1 MTARMTSPP
10 FTVDLLELAAD
21 VALVGAPRDDVA
33 SEILATHSLPDVF
46 ARLAAVPTGSKE
58 ESDLCVFLERMFAT
72 APGAT
77 LLPSAMPYAEAGLA
91 AASPRVRRLACAQLE
106 RAFAQLAT
114 EPYDTDDDSRS
125 CVPDEIVR
133 ELIETIRDP
142 DPGVAAA
149 ASSALAALA
158 TTVPETINPIVARL
172 SDFVADRR
180 EPATRLRAHAL
191 AATLASASLRA
202 AAAVAERG
210 LRDELLHE
218 IEDAGDPLAA
228 MAAMELLAELVE
240 AEAADPSAA
249 RALATPLLPKL
260 AKAIAGD
267 EEEDSDRNEMNEGS
281 YTEKKSDEC
290 AKEDNKRMKSMDA
303 IDEKVR
309 ASAVKLK
316 RAFAGSAPGHVRA
329 RAALTGARIAAAVGS
344 KGSIAI
350 LGSRDNDSL
359 LSFLQALQR
368 AAEDEDDE
376 VCEAA
381 CVAVGTLAETLE
393 GAAALVADPN
403 VSSGGVLLASVV
415 STAFG
420 VSGDHNS
427 SRRGARVA
435 ALHALATLAGAGIS
449 SGRRHETTH
458 DVRAH
463 DPVGVP
469 PRFIAALGGID
480 PLAASRIAE
489 AAAADTE
496 DADAADAAEAAI
508 RDRVYEVAEARGST
522 PAELLWSGAL
532 QNSGDAFL
540 ELRVAAYRCIAALG
554 RRNWFAS
561 EILMHEAALAKVT
574 DNCAESTPPGCRWRH
589 EAALGLLAAMKE
601 ERARVRDPSI
611 PVMVS
616 EEAAAALAATVARGP
631 FSAGAGVRVGPQVAL
646 ARR

>member
-1 MTARMTSPP
+1 M
-10 FTVDLLELAAD
+10 
-21 VALVGAPRDDVA
+21 
-33 SEILATHSLPDVF
+33 
-46 ARLAAVPTGSKE
+46 PTGSKE

-114 EPYDTDDDSRS
+114 EPSDTDDDSRS

-202 AAAVAERG
+202 AAVAERG

-281 YTEKKSDEC
+281 YTEKK
-290 AKEDNKRMKSMDA
+290 AMNA
-303 IDEKVR
+303 
-309 ASAVKLK
+309 
-316 RAFAGSAPGHVRA
+316 
-329 RAALTGARIAAAVGS
+329 
-344 KGSIAI
+344 
-350 LGSRDNDSL
+350 
-359 LSFLQALQR
+359 
-368 AAEDEDDE
+368 
-376 VCEAA
+376 
-381 CVAVGTLAETLE
+381 
-393 GAAALVADPN
+393 
-403 VSSGGVLLASVV
+403 
-415 STAFG
+415 
-420 VSGDHNS
+420 
-427 SRRGARVA
+427 RRGQQ
-435 ALHALATLAGAGIS
+435 T
-449 SGRRHETTH
+449 
-458 DVRAH
+458 D
-463 DPVGVP
+463 
-469 PRFIAALGGID
+469 
-480 PLAASRIAE
+480 
-489 AAAADTE
+489 
-496 DADAADAAEAAI
+496 
-508 RDRVYEVAEARGST
+508 
-522 PAELLWSGAL
+522 
-532 QNSGDAFL
+532 
-540 ELRVAAYRCIAALG
+540 
-554 RRNWFAS
+554 
-561 EILMHEAALAKVT
+561 EIY
-574 DNCAESTPPGCRWRH
+574 GC
-589 EAALGLLAAMKE
+589 
-601 ERARVRDPSI
+601 D
-611 PVMVS
+611 
-616 EEAAAALAATVARGP
+616 
-631 FSAGAGVRVGPQVAL
+631 
-646 ARR
+646 